1 MAGGS
6 LSLYLCL
13 SRRKATK
20 GNEAYMRT
28 RRTWG
33 WFIAALAVALVA
45 AAGFAPRAAW
55 ATDGKVARIGDQEY
69 ATVQEAIDSVR
80 SDESATIELLANVTG
95 EEQMRFVKPQVDITV
110 DLAGFTYTASADEA
124 VHIDAADVTLTLK
137 NGTITNNAEG
147 DYSDGL
153 YAFAKSNDLNLTLDG
168 VTLSSRTQTLA
179 VQGMTS
185 NSNVTIRNSA
195 LSSQEELGI
204 YYPPKT
210 GTLTIEGS
218 SITGT
223 TGIVLKGSALV
234 VKGDT
239 TIHGTGEN
247 KVPDDYYT
255 GTIGGAGFNDTGDA
269 VYVES
274 GYNDRA
280 IKVDIQGGI
289 FTSDNAYAVRFFQK
303 EGEQTTLPREVEIS
317 GGTFSSDVSEFLAD
331 GMTQNEKGTVVE
343 QPDVASVDGEGYKSF
358 EEAVAA
364 AQDGQTVTL
373 LADASTAPVTIDKG
387 ITLDLG
393 GHTLSLTG
401 KEKQDDAGLTFT
413 NGASTIKNGSIVD
426 TSQIAR
432 TFAVVV
438 TGQDTALTM
447 ENAAL
452 TVEVPK
458 SGDGY
463 GMRVLDGA
471 ELTLNDGAVVNS
483 ASVSGNTGYIY
494 GITVYGSA
502 RGAVFDEETATKLTV
517 NEGASVEAYA
527 FAVSGNGDGTKD
539 NTLITVNGGTLVS
552 EAGPAIYHPQYGKLI
567 INGGTLDGCSGVEI
581 RAGELTVNGGTI
593 KGDTTET
600 IVYRKDQ
607 IGGSNS
613 VDGGGIIVAQHST
626 KLPVKVTVNGGTIE
640 ANTAFI
646 QHNVMEN
653 DQASIDKIEMS
664 VTGGEFVGALRSD
677 NFKDVDGK
685 GFVSGGSFSDRAVGD
700 FLALD
705 AAVAVNNDET
715 PYDIYP
721 TEEEAL
727 SNGGGHK
734 VVDGQGN
741 SWLFANKDAAND
753 FAAELGDGAKV
764 ETVTRTVTFDDGTN
778 KVAQEVV
785 NGEPVEKPADPV
797 RDGYTFKGWQTA
809 DGKAYDFS
817 APVTSDLTL
826 TAAWEAIAP
835 APDEDIIEVTFMV
848 GDKVHVMV
856 QLHAG
861 DTLAGVEMPADPV
874 WEGHTFVGWY
884 AQVNEDGTVVE
895 SSKIDLE
902 KTVFMTSTTLHAGF
916 VTDGSENPVTP
927 DVDKPESKPADK
939 GNALAQ
945 TSDPTSVAPLVASA
959 VAGIGV
965 VAGAVVLRRRNK

>member
-6 LSLYLCL
+6 LSLHLCL

-33 WFIAALAVALVA
+33 RLVAALAVALVA
-45 AAGFAPRAAW
+45 VVGFVPRTALAA
-55 ATDGKVARIGDQEY
+55 DGKVAKIGDKEF
-69 ATVQEAIDSVR
+69 ATVQAAIDSVE
-80 SDESATIELLANVTG
+80 DGGSATIVLLDNVSG
-95 EEQMRFVKPQVDITV
+95 EGQMKFVKAGVNITV
-110 DLAGFTYTASADEA
+110 DLAGHTYTADAGEA
-124 VHIDAADVTLTLK
+124 VHINAADVTLTLTD
-137 NGTITNNAEG
+137 GTITNSTASG
-147 DYSDGL
+147 YSDGL
-153 YAFAKSNDLNLTLDG
+153 YAYEASNNLNLTLDG

-179 VQGMTS
+179 VQGLTS

-204 YYPPKT
+204 YYPPKS
-210 GTLTIEGS
+210 GTLTIEDS
-218 SITGT
+218 TITGT

-239 TIHGTGEN
+239 TIHGTGKN

-255 GTIGGAGFNDTGDA
+255 GTIGGDGFNDTGDA
-269 VYVES
+269 LYVES
-274 GYNDRA
+274 GYNDRP
-280 IKVDIQGGI
+280 IVVDVQGGN
-289 FTSDNAYAVRFFQK
+289 FKSDWAYAVRFFQK
-303 EGEQTTLPREVEIS
+303 EGEQTTYERTIKIS
-317 GGTFSSDVSEFLAD
+317 GGRFSSDVSKFLAD
-331 GMTQNEKGTVVE
+331 GMVQGENGTVTE

-364 AQDGQTVTL
+364 AQDGHTVTL
-373 LADASTAPVTIDKG
+373 LADASTTPVTIDKG
-387 ITLDLG
+387 ITIDLG
-393 GHTLSLTG
+393 GHKLSLTG
-401 KEKQDDAGLTFT
+401 KAEQDDAGITFT
-413 NGASTIKNGSIVD
+413 NGASAIKNGSIVD
-426 TSQIAR
+426 TCQIAR

-447 ENAAL
+447 EDAAL
-452 TVEVPK
+452 TVEVPVK
-458 SGDGY
+458 GDGY

-471 ELTLNDGAVVNS
+471 ELTLNAGAVVNS
-483 ASVSGNTGYIY
+483 APVSGNTGYIY
-494 GITVYGSA
+494 GINVYGNGS
-502 RGAVFDEETATKLTV
+502 GATFNEATASKLTV
-517 NEGASVEAYA
+517 NEGATVEAYA

-539 NTLITVNGGTLVS
+539 NTLITINGGTLVS
-552 EAGPAIYHPQYGKLI
+552 EAGPAIYHPQYGKLV
-567 INGGTLDGCSGVEI
+567 INGGTLEGCSGVEI

-593 KGDTTET
+593 KGDTSKT
-600 IVYRKDQ
+600 IVYPKDK

-741 SWLFANKDAAND
+741 SWLFANEDAAND
-753 FAAELGDGAKV
+753 FATDLGDDAKV
-764 ETVTRTVTFDDGTN
+764 ETVMRTVTFDDGTN

-817 APVTSDLTL
+817 APVTSNLTL
-826 TAAWEAIAP
+826 TAAWEAVAP
-835 APDEDIIEVTFMV
+835 SPDEDIIEITFMV
-848 GDKVHVMV
+848 GDEVYKI
-856 QLHAG
+856 
-861 DTLAGVEMPADPV
+861 VEVERGSGIPANLIPADPV

-895 SSKIDLE
+895 DSKADLE
-902 KTVFMTSTTLHAGF
+902 KDSFGTDLTLYAGF
-916 VTDGSENPVTP
+916 VPEDAEEDT
-927 DVDKPESKPADK
+927 KPESKPADK
-939 GNALAQ
+939 NDALAQ
-945 TSDPTSVAPLVASA
+945 TSDPTSVAPLVATA
-959 VAGIGV
+959 VAGVGV
-965 VAGAVVLRRRNK
+965 VAGAVTLRRRNK